1 MRSLHKVTCPS
12 VRPHASYLN
21 VILVVVWAGGGIT
34 LEEFDFDSFR
44 CILYE
49 HHIEPN

>member
-21 VILVVVWAGGGIT
+21 VILVVVWAGGGYYTRRIWFWFFSVHLIRT
-34 LEEFDFDSFR
+34 P
-44 CILYE
+44 
-49 HHIEPN
+49 HWT